1 MVKKKDLIAIACYRR
16 MRAQQCHSS
25 QPMASPGRTPQRPNQ
40 SSWVKVTVTD
50 KASWDG
56 LKDVASREIMK
67 SIERKEN

>member
-1 MVKKKDLIAIACYRR
+1 MVFSPGNGHVKQWN
-16 MRAQQCHSS
+16 QQCHSS

>member
-1 MVKKKDLIAIACYRR
+1 MNLMVKKKDLIAIACYRR
-16 MRAQQCHSS
+16 MRAQQSTD
-25 QPMASPGRTPQRPNQ
+25 GFTRPNQ